1 MSENGAK
8 VIAGVREVAA
18 ERPDHVFGEMRV
30 YVYADERPRG
40 ALTALQ
46 PTD

>member
-8 VIAGVREVAA
+8 VIARVREVAA

-30 YVYADERPRG
+30 YVYADEPRCLVGRVFG
-40 ALTALQ
+40 A
-46 PTD
+46 PV